1 MPEIIVRTWNEKDSL
16 ALRDGALILSRLGKD
31 RMIPVPQVV
40 SFDVEDPKGKMRP
53 GTITIRLSG
62 AASLEDRV
70 SSVFNIAGGNGVTFN
85 HGLAYLDAARKM
97 QQAIADYLSRPAQ
110 APAQEGQ
117 VVSVVDE
124 IRGLKGLLDDG
135 ILTQEEFDAKKKQ
148 LLGL

>member
-1 MPEIIVRTWNEKDSL
+1 MAEIIVRTWNDKETL
-16 ALRDGALILSRLGKD
+16 LLRDGALTLSRLGKD
-31 RMIPVPQVV
+31 RMIPVPQIV

-62 AASLEDRV
+62 AASLEDRI
-70 SSVFNIAGGNGVTFN
+70 SSMFNIGGGNGITFN
-85 HGLAYLDAARKM
+85 HGFQYLDAARAM
-97 QQAIADYLSRPAQ
+97 QQAIAEHSSRPAPGA
-110 APAQEGQ
+110 APEGK

-124 IRGLKGLLDDG
+124 IRGLKQLLDEG